1 MTRRPTTHDRP
12 ASVLGIQGKL
22 PALVAVVLLG
32 TATTQAAAGQR
43 APTESPWLPWLDC
56 WQLVEET
63 GMLADH
69 EDEQRAFADRVVVCL
84 TPKTGTDE
92 PSAVEVTTIADSE
105 RVLVETLDATGAPY
119 AVSEGS
125 CTGRRQDTWSAGSA
139 RLFTRVHL
147 DCEDGGQRS
156 VSGVG
161 LMTNASTWLDIQL
174 VEAGGQGLATVRRYI
189 RASEA
194 AIREAGA
201 TPPASGLRT
210 QSREAARL
218 ISNSGF
224 GITDVIEA
232 HRETAPA
239 VVEAMLVETNATFT
253 LDASALLALDNAAV
267 PGELIDLMVAL
278 SFPGAFV
285 VDRPTVRASSSGGGG
300 GGGGFVDHYG
310 PYGFNRWYP
319 YYASPFGYYYGW
331 SPYNSLY
338 YLGPSASYLIL
349 PRGGGGGGS
358 GRFQE
363 RGQAFSGRGYARV
376 GARESAP
383 ERQTPSRGY
392 RGGGNRGS
400 GSSGRASGGGASG
413 GRAAPGGYSRGGSS
427 GGRTAQPRSR

>member
-1 MTRRPTTHDRP
+1 MTRRPTAHNRP
-12 ASVLGIQGKL
+12 ASVLDVQGKL
-22 PALVAVVLLG
+22 PALVITVLLSA
-32 TATTQAAAGQR
+32 ATTQAAAGQR

-84 TPKTGTDE
+84 TPKADTDE

-105 RVLVETLDATGAPY
+105 RVLVETLDATGATY
-119 AVSEGS
+119 EVSEGACS
-125 CTGRRQDTWSAGSA
+125 GRRQDTWSANNA

-174 VEAGGQGLATVRRYI
+174 VEAGERGLATVRRYI

-218 ISNSGF
+218 ISSSGF

-239 VVEAMLVETNATFT
+239 VVEAMLVETNATFA

-267 PGELIDLMVAL
+267 PSELIDLMVAL

-285 VDRPTVRASSSGGGG
+285 VDRPTVRASSSGSGGG
-300 GGGGFVDHYG
+300 GVGFVDHYG

-349 PRGGGGGGS
+349 PQGGGGGGS

-376 GARESAP
+376 GARESGP
-383 ERQTPSRGY
+383 DRQTPSRVY

-400 GSSGRASGGGASG
+400 SSSGRASGGGASG

>member
-32 TATTQAAAGQR
+32 TATAQAAARQR
-43 APTESPWLPWLDC
+43 APAESPWLPWLDC

-300 GGGGFVDHYG
+300 GGFVDHYG

>member
-32 TATTQAAAGQR
+32 TATTQAAAGQH
-43 APTESPWLPWLDC
+43 APTESPWLPLLDC

-224 GITDVIEA
+224 GITGVIEA

-285 VDRPTVRASSSGGGG
+285 VDRPTVRASSSGG